1 MSPIFVIILIVNED
15 NPLELIL
22 EIIESKE
29 EYFLKALLNL
39 KKG

>member
-1 MSPIFVIILIVNED
+1 MPPIFVTILIVNED

-22 EIIESKE
+22 EITERKE